1 MSKRITLDNLKTIIE
16 ESDDRYVRQRRGYGL
31 SSNDFEDE
39 YKERIRSVEDNAEM
53 NRISAIKLENVTLKP
68 DEQRVVNIHLPEAT
82 KDEMDEILNIKTENP
97 DDKDED
103 QYATVKDIQA
113 LFGNAG

>member
-1 MSKRITLDNLKTIIE
+1 MIAMS
-16 ESDDRYVRQRRGYGL
+16 
-31 SSNDFEDE
+31 SSAEDTVFLVPTS
-39 YKERIRSVEDNAEM
+39 R
-53 NRISAIKLENVTLKP
+53 IKLENVTLKP

-97 DDKDED
+97 DDKDKD